1 MQTSRNLY
9 ENSALKNYMNHHRG
23 LINSS
28 QLPLLIPSSCHYLN
42 GDDDGK
48 GPPDLTHDLVSAI
61 KNNAIAISMNKCNV
75 NVNDLTSELVAEMT
89 DNALGGPLG
98 LKINTHASTSRNK
111 EIVLVM
117 AEVERA
123 VSGWILKMDIFLPIY

>member
-1 MQTSRNLY
+1 M
-9 ENSALKNYMNHHRG
+9 
-23 LINSS
+23 INSS
-28 QLPLLIPSSCHYLN
+28 QLPLVIPSSCHYLN
-42 GDDDGK
+42 GDDATLGGK

-75 NVNDLTSELVAEMT
+75 NVNELTSELVAEMT

-123 VSGWILKMDIFLPIY
+123 VRGWILKLDIFLPLY